1 MAEERTA
8 TKARRRWRVLL
19 ALALLACALVALRNV
34 LVAPWLLARLAERL
48 RNEHGLELDASG
60 ASGNWIT
67 SLAIEELRLRSSDPE
82 LAWDLRVEGAELDYD
97 LRDLLRGE
105 GEGLRRVSVRSV
117 SGSVRMRGG
126 EAANEAE
133 GTRELRERLAWLP
146 GEIRVG
152 RLDFDFELPGTR
164 RIALRSGSLA
174 LRSSDFELGV
184 GRALFEGEWPVALR
198 ELSMSVRGHLGRNEL
213 SLERL
218 ETAGDIALSLER
230 GLVRATE
237 VGIESE
243 LAGTLDGTPIS
254 MFAREQDGAWTFDGR
269 VDSLDLGRL
278 GTRILALQELGLG
291 GAASAAGRL
300 LLDERG
306 AWCEARLEANDVCCD
321 GVAVEALSAELLLRP
336 GWIELPRIEVRQS
349 DNLLWG
355 SGLELPLAQGSML
368 EFLQAARGKIELAIH
383 DIAAIEAEPAA
394 WIGPHRIA
402 LAGELGPR
410 GLAIEQARLETA
422 KGRMVVRNGS
432 LGWREPLAEATEL
445 ALEGDLYFA
454 DLAELGALL
463 DARPWAGS
471 ARGTLEISGT
481 LGEPQGRLGLRGEG
495 VVIDGYALG
504 DIEAR
509 ARIDGARVE
518 VLSLRALGQLGQ
530 FDLQG
535 AFDWRA
541 RAIETATLRASVPA
555 LEALLPERFE
565 RGVVA
570 LDARLEGSLE
580 ALSGELD
587 VEALDL
593 ATRDGLE
600 LDWLNA
606 SARFTPERLDVERLA
621 LSGFGVVAH
630 ARGSLVH
637 AAWTGPMLLEVE
649 QATLVREGVGLVL
662 ERPAALDLDV
672 DERSLVAPELA
683 LNGLR
688 GDLLLAAGW
697 RAGQLELDARFDDVE
712 PMPLLAPFL
721 GPGMS
726 VGDVDGR
733 VSVRQEAGRYELAA
747 NVRATRLVPGGGWPV
762 LELELAAR
770 AGGER
775 ATVEQCRLRAGE
787 VLSLSLDGE
796 FPFDEREP
804 WKLAQGTLQASAEL
818 RLGDAGLL
826 PWRELGLPGPVA
838 GALQARARLAGLAP
852 DLRGFAELQGERLSI
867 APVADGGVVSTL
879 GLGDGTLRARVTL
892 NGALALEEFALA
904 ARPGV
909 RIDARGTLF
918 ERAALEGWWRERRAP
933 WLEVG
938 TDLATSWS
946 IENLAV
952 LADLT
957 PVLRRTAGTTRG
969 EVRVEGALA
978 SPRLTGRAELRDGEV
993 RIDANF
999 PALQR
1004 LAGEFQLD
1012 GERVLVERLRG
1023 ELGAGPFEIGG
1034 SLRLLPRLELDLAI
1048 RGRELLVV
1056 QRPDLR
1062 VRADAD
1068 LKLSG
1073 PLDALVLRGEL
1084 SPQDSRWSRNF
1095 DWFRPRTRGGL
1106 GREASPPLFSI
1117 DKGALSTLR
1126 FDVRL
1131 RGGEPFR
1138 IDSNV
1143 ARGSLRPDLAL
1154 TGTGRAP
1161 VLTGALFLDP
1171 TLVPLPAA
1179 TLELRAGTLAIDR
1192 RDPLD
1197 PVLDFSLSA
1206 RVRGYDIAIR
1216 ASGRYSAPELELSSV
1231 PPLPGE
1237 DILLLLLTGRAPGAA
1252 LTGDDG
1258 IDAAETVIVYLGK
1271 DLISRLF
1278 DGEGSMMERVEF
1290 QTGADVTQNGGST
1303 AQVRIRVSGR
1313 AEGTGRAIYLRGE
1326 RDIYDRINFGA
1337 RFVMRL
1343 R

>member
-1 MAEERTA
+1 
-8 TKARRRWRVLL
+8 
-19 ALALLACALVALRNV
+19 
-34 LVAPWLLARLAERL
+34 
-48 RNEHGLELDASG
+48 
-60 ASGNWIT
+60 
-67 SLAIEELRLRSSDPE
+67 
-82 LAWDLRVEGAELDYD
+82 
-97 LRDLLRGE
+97 
-105 GEGLRRVSVRSV
+105 
-117 SGSVRMRGG
+117 MRGG
-126 EAANEAE
+126 EAVSE
-133 GTRELRERLAWLP
+133 GESTRELRERLAWLP
-146 GEIRVG
+146 GEIRVE
-152 RLDFDFELPGTR
+152 RFDFGLELPAGRTA
-164 RIALRSGSLA
+164 ALGAGALSLRDGELE
-174 LRSSDFELGV
+174 LRVERVQFAGD
-184 GRALFEGEWPVALR
+184 WPVALG
-198 ELSMSVRGHLGRNEL
+198 ELSISARGRLERDEL
-213 SLERL
+213 ALERL

-230 GLVRATE
+230 GFVRAME
-237 VGIESE
+237 LGLEAE
-243 LAGTLDGTPIS
+243 LAGSLDGTPFS
-254 MFAREQDGAWTFDGR
+254 LLAREQDGAWTFDGH
-269 VDSLDLGRL
+269 VDSLDLGRV

-291 GAASAAGRL
+291 GHASAAGRL

-306 AWCEARLEANDVCCD
+306 AWCEARLEASDVCCD
-321 GVAVEALSAELLLRP
+321 GVEVEALSAELLLRP
-336 GWIELPRIEVRQS
+336 GWIELPRIEARQS

-355 SGLELPLAQGSML
+355 SGLELPLAQASML

-383 DIAAIEAEPAA
+383 AIAASEAEPAA

-410 GLAIEQARLETA
+410 GLAIEHARLETG
-422 KGRMVVRNGS
+422 KGRMVVRTGS

-454 DLAELGALL
+454 DLAEFGALL
-463 DARPWAGS
+463 DVRPWAGS

-509 ARIDGARVE
+509 ARVDGARVE
-518 VLSLRALGQLGQ
+518 VLSLRALGELGQ
-530 FDLQG
+530 LDLQG

-565 RGVVA
+565 RGVVS
-570 LDARLEGSLE
+570 LDVRLEGTLD
-580 ALSGELD
+580 ALAGEL
-587 VEALDL
+587 ELAALDVAL
-593 ATRDGLE
+593 RDGIE
-600 LDWLNA
+600 LDWVEA
-606 SARFTPERLDVERLA
+606 QARLVTAGAAITQDPLA
-621 LSGFGVVAH
+621 AAGIE
-630 ARGSLVH
+630 ARAKGALLH
-637 AAWTGPMLLEVE
+637 EGWTGPMLVELE
-649 QATLVREGVGLVL
+649 QALLVRDGVGLVL
-662 ERPAALDLDV
+662 EQPAAI
-672 DERSLVAPELA
+672 EVAPDSIVAPALA
-683 LNGLR
+683 MAGLR
-688 GDLLLAAGW
+688 GELRFALAW
-697 RAGQLELDARFDDVE
+697 REGQLDLAARFDDVE
-712 PMPLLAPFL
+712 PMPLLAPFVDR
-721 GPGMS
+721 GVS

-733 VSVRQEAGRYELAA
+733 LSVRQESGRYELAA
-747 NVRATRLVPGGGWPV
+747 DVRATRLVPAEGWPE

-775 ATVEQCRLRAGE
+775 AIVEQCRLMAGE
-787 VLSLSLDGE
+787 TLTLSLDGE
-796 FPFDEREP
+796 LPFDEREP
-804 WKLAQGTLQASAEL
+804 WKLAQGTFQASAEL
-818 RLGDAGLL
+818 RLGDAGIL

-852 DLRGFAELQGERLSI
+852 DLRGFAELSGERLSI

-879 GLGDGTLRARVTL
+879 GLGEGTLRARVSL
-892 NGALALEEFALA
+892 NGALALEELVLE

-918 ERAALEGWWRERRAP
+918 QRTALEVWWREGRAP
-933 WLEVG
+933 WLESG
-938 TDLATSWS
+938 TDLATRWS

-957 PVLRRTAGTTRG
+957 PMLRRTAGTTRG
-969 EVRVEGALA
+969 EVRIEGALA

-993 RIDANF
+993 RLDANF
-999 PALQR
+999 PVLQR

-1023 ELGAGPFEIGG
+1023 ELGAGPFDIGG
-1034 SLRLLPRLELDLAI
+1034 SLRLGPRTELDLAI

-1068 LKLSG
+1068 LTLSG

-1095 DWFRPRTRGGL
+1095 DWFRPRARGGL

-1117 DKGALSTLR
+1117 DKGLLSTLR

-1179 TLELRAGTLAIDR
+1179 TLELRSGTLAIDR